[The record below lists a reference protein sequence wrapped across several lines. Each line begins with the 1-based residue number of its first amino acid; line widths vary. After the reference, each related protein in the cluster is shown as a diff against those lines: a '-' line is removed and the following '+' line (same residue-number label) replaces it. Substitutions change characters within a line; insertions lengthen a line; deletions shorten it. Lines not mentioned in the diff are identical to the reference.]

1 MNYKLSNKDGKVTFL
16 LRTGKDMVKNQMALA
31 SAQHIIDTG
40 KVTKSDRKDY
50 PICVDDKWFFEGE
63 LMKKAAPRKEIEV
76 IPKTEDEP
84 IPQMEGEVE

>member
-1 MNYKLSNKDGKVTFL
+1 MNYKLNNKDGKVTFL

-50 PICVDDKWFFEGE
+50 LICVNDKWYFEGE
-63 LMKKAAPRKEIEV
+63 LFKKTAPLKETLAE
-76 IPKTEDEP
+76 PQTEDEP
-84 IPQMEGEVE
+84 VPQKEEVE

>member
-1 MNYKLSNKDGKVTFL
+1 MKNKNGKVTFL

-50 PICVDDKWFFEGE
+50 PICVDDKWYFEGE
-63 LMKKAAPRKEIEV
+63 VTEKQTRKDTKNIS
-76 IPKTEDEP
+76 KEDTAE
-84 IPQMEGEVE
+84 

>member
-1 MNYKLSNKDGKVTFL
+1 MNYKLNNKDGKVTFL

-40 KVTKSDRKDY
+40 KITKSDREDY

-63 LMKKAAPRKEIEV
+63 LLKKATPRKE
-76 IPKTEDEP
+76 
-84 IPQMEGEVE
+84 GEAE